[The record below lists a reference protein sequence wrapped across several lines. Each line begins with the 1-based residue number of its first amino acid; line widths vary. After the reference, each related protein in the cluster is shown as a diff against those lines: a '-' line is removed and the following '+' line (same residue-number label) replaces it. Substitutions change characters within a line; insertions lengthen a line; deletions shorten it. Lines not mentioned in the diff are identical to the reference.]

1 MGKYVSKN
9 LKLKINKIYKKN
21 IIKRFTFT
29 SEKL

>member
-21 IIKRFTFT
+21 IKRFTFT